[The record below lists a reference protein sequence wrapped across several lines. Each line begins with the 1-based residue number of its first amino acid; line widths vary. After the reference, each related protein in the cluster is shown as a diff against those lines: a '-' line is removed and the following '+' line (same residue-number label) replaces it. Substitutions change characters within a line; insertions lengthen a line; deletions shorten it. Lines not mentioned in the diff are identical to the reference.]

1 MRSIIYIAV
10 LAAAVVLA
18 SALLP
23 VEYFVSDA
31 VRPPPNK
38 VLTPDGVK
46 TVEGTPTWLYMW
58 RAAVAIMTLLF
69 AAVVATFFV
78 KPNARTRWTLAALS
92 IATAVFHY
100 LTLLFTSSPP
110 GYGVSVYPLFYVI
123 NVKGAEQWYLDIGQV
138 LMLYA
143 VYNIYLA
150 ERGEKGVT
158 LRTSP
163 QAS

>member
-1 MRSIIYIAV
+1 MSSITYIAV
-10 LAAAVVLA
+10 LAVVVVLV

-23 VEYFVSDA
+23 IERFVSDA
-31 VRPPPNK
+31 VRPPPDK

-46 TVEGTPTWLYMW
+46 TVKGTPAWLYMW
-58 RAAVAIMTLLF
+58 RAAVTMTTLLF
-69 AAVVATFFV
+69 AAIVATFFV

-110 GYGVSVYPLFYVI
+110 GYGVSIYPLFYVI

-138 LMLYA
+138 LMAYA
-143 VYNIYLA
+143 VYNILV
-150 ERGEKGVT
+150 ERRKKA
-158 LRTSP
+158 LL
-163 QAS
+163 